1 MHNITNKLLDSQ
13 TEKYTGKKII
23 NEYSEPAV
31 MASDE
36 ETVTVYI
43 NDNPYEL
50 NNEEINILKTIM
62 SKKDKE
68 DPQQMQLP
76 IRQMSQMD
84 KVAKKFIDKKS
95 LT

>member
-13 TEKYTGKKII
+13 TEKYTGEKIF

-62 SKKDKE
+62 SKKAKE

-76 IRQMSQMD
+76 IRNMSQMD

>member
-13 TEKYTGKKII
+13 TEKYTGQKII
-23 NEYSEPAV
+23 NDYNEPAV

-62 SKKDKE
+62 SKKVKE